1 MKTLLLIASTI
12 LAVACS
18 GKDESTT
25 ETKAVEEKVVEVK
38 GNIKVKKSVKIRLEK
53 EARKEAK
60 NLLSGRQGAV
70 AASLRNFPSAAR
82 KMRLVA
88 NMIRGQRVSIAL
100 NVLKFDTK
108 LASSILEKVLLSAIA
123 NWQLKNEEVNIE
135 EADLYVK
142 EIYVDSA
149 RMLKRLRTAPQG
161 RAHRIRKRSHHLVVT
176 VDDRNV
182 NGENKNE
189 MQKD

>member
-1 MKTLLLIASTI
+1 M
-12 LAVACS
+12 
-18 GKDESTT
+18 
-25 ETKAVEEKVVEVK
+25 EVK
-38 GNIKVKKSVKIRLEK
+38 ENKKVKKSVKIRLEK
-53 EARKEAK
+53 EARREAEK
-60 NLLSGRQGAV
+60 ALSGKQGAV
-70 AASLRNFPSAAR
+70 AASLKNFPSAAR
-82 KMRLVA
+82 KMRLVVD
-88 NMIRGQRVSIAL
+88 MIRGQRVSVAL
-100 NVLKFDTK
+100 NILKFDAK
-108 LASSILEKVLLSAIA
+108 FASGILEKVLLSAIA

-161 RAHRIRKRSHHLVVT
+161 RAHRIRKRSHHLVVK

>member
-1 MKTLLLIASTI
+1 MEANENK
-12 LAVACS
+12 
-18 GKDESTT
+18 
-25 ETKAVEEKVVEVK
+25 
-38 GNIKVKKSVKIRLEK
+38 KVKKSVKIRLEK
-53 EARKEAK
+53 EARKETQK
-60 NLLSGRQGAV
+60 LLSGKEGAV
-70 AASLRNFPSAAR
+70 SASLRNFPSAAR

-88 NMIRGQRVSIAL
+88 DMIRGQQVSVAL
-100 NVLKFDTK
+100 NFLKFDAK
-108 LASSILEKVLLSAIA
+108 FASSILEKVLLSAIA

-142 EIYVDSA
+142 EVYVDSA

-182 NGENKNE
+182 NVDNKNE
-189 MQKD
+189 T

>member
-1 MKTLLLIASTI
+1 MEAK
-12 LAVACS
+12 
-18 GKDESTT
+18 E
-25 ETKAVEEKVVEVK
+25 
-38 GNIKVKKSVKIRLEK
+38 NRKVKRSVKIRLKK

-60 NLLSGRQGAV
+60 KSVSGKQGPV
-70 AASLRNFPSAAR
+70 VASLRNFPSAPR

-88 NMIRGQRVSIAL
+88 DMIRGQRVSVAL
-100 NVLKFDTK
+100 NILKFDAK
-108 LASSILEKVLLSAIA
+108 FASIILEKVLLSAIA
-123 NWQLKNEEVNIE
+123 NWQLKNEDVNFE

-161 RAHRIRKRSHHLVVT
+161 RAHRIRKRSHHLAIT
-176 VDDRNV
+176 VDDRNRNV
-182 NGENKNE
+182 ENDNE

>member
-1 MKTLLLIASTI
+1 M
-12 LAVACS
+12 
-18 GKDESTT
+18 
-25 ETKAVEEKVVEVK
+25 EVK

>member
-1 MKTLLLIASTI
+1 MGA
-12 LAVACS
+12 
-18 GKDESTT
+18 
-25 ETKAVEEKVVEVK
+25 KA
-38 GNIKVKKSVKIRLEK
+38 NIKVKKSVKIRLEK

-60 NLLSGRQGAV
+60 NLLSGKQGAV

-100 NVLKFDTK
+100 NVLKFDAK

-142 EIYVDSA
+142 EVYVDSA

-182 NGENKNE
+182 NGENKDE

>member
-1 MKTLLLIASTI
+1 MEANENK
-12 LAVACS
+12 
-18 GKDESTT
+18 
-25 ETKAVEEKVVEVK
+25 
-38 GNIKVKKSVKIRLEK
+38 KVKKSVKIRLEK
-53 EARKEAK
+53 EALKETQK
-60 NLLSGRQGAV
+60 LLSGKQGAV
-70 AASLRNFPSAAR
+70 SASLRNFPSAPR

-88 NMIRGQRVSIAL
+88 DMIRGQRVSVAL
-100 NVLKFDTK
+100 NFLKFDAK
-108 LASSILEKVLLSAIA
+108 FASSILEKVLLSAIA

-161 RAHRIRKRSHHLVVT
+161 RAHRVRKRSHHLVVR

-182 NGENKNE
+182 NVDNKNE
-189 MQKD
+189 T